1 MSTFAAEWLA
11 LREGADAR
19 ARNREIAQ
27 AMSAWFALR
36 DSVTVVDLGA
46 GTGANLRAV
55 APLLPARQ
63 KWLLTDNDDAL
74 IAIAKIELRKWAD
87 RTETAGDAMTLV
99 KGNAEIEVR
108 FKVVD
113 LAHDLGSV
121 LVEKTDLIT
130 ASAFFDLVSPD
141 FIRSLARQAAGV
153 RAALYA
159 SLTYNGIQRWS
170 PHRPADSQM
179 VAAFNRHQMTDK
191 GFGPAA
197 GPMAAGHLADQM
209 RLEGY
214 TVLEGESPWKLGQ
227 NDRSLLEE
235 LQRGHA
241 LAVLET
247 KALDD
252 KTVETWIK
260 VIRAA
265 AEVGHTD
272 IFAAP
277 V

>member
-1 MSTFAAEWLA
+1 MSAFSAEWLA

-19 ARNREIAQ
+19 ARNHDIVQ
-27 AMSAWFALR
+27 AVSAWFALR
-36 DSVTVVDLGA
+36 GHITVVDLGSGA
-46 GTGANLRAV
+46 GANLRAV

-63 KWLLTDNDDAL
+63 RWHLVDKDEAL
-74 IAIAKIELRKWAD
+74 FAAAKIALRKWAD
-87 RTETAGDAMTLV
+87 KTEMAGDTLRLT
-99 KGNAEIEVR
+99 KGSAEIEVH
-108 FKVVD
+108 FQIAD
-113 LAHDLGSV
+113 LAHDLDSV
-121 LVEKTDLIT
+121 LAVKPDLVT
-130 ASAFFDLVSPD
+130 ASAFFDLVSSD
-141 FIRSLARQAAGV
+141 FIRTLARQIATT

-159 SLTYNGIQRWS
+159 TLTYNGVQRWS
-170 PHRPADSQM
+170 PHRPSDSQM
-179 VAAFNRHQMTDK
+179 AAAFNRHQMTDK

-197 GPMAAGHLADQM
+197 GPTAAGLLADQL
-209 RLEGY
+209 RLEDY
-214 TVLEGESPWKLGQ
+214 TVLEGESPWVLGQ

-252 KTVETWIK
+252 KAVETWIK

-272 IFAAP
+272 VFATP